1 MDVFVI
7 TIMQKEVSHLER
19 IVQLFKKNNKWN
31 IVCVIIIDKDFS
43 EYKVLK
49 QEFPD
54 AVLLYRQWH
63 VIKAWF
69 KCLSDYIMDKCHQLI
84 CQMVYVSN
92 LEEYENENENLFN
105 STSKE
110 FQRYIY

>member
-1 MDVFVI
+1 MPCTAKWLKTDLDVFVI
-7 TIMQKEVSHLER
+7 TIMQEEVSHLER

-54 AVLLYRQWH
+54 AVLLYCQWH

-84 CQMVYVSN
+84 CQMV
-92 LEEYENENENLFN
+92 
-105 STSKE
+105 T
-110 FQRYIY
+110 